1 MVQGDAPP
9 GSGYPAGLHP
19 SLIEVTHD
27 EAKEVVWSFHHAE
40 VTALEQSTGDT
51 AVSQALEAW

>member
-1 MVQGDAPP
+1 MLQGNAPP
-9 GSGYPAGLHP
+9 GSGYPGGLHP

-40 VTALEQSTGDT
+40 VTGLELSIGDT